1 MKNTFHGEVM
11 LTTSKLENLRK
22 KSIELYQIQNRT
34 LYFIITLW
42 GDKKDF
48 FSGGGEENGEGKG
61 GKNLEKENTSES
73 EGGVTLQQMHV
84 LLLKCT
90 MS

>member
-1 MKNTFHGEVM
+1 M
-11 LTTSKLENLRK
+11 
-22 KSIELYQIQNRT
+22 
-34 LYFIITLW
+34 
-42 GDKKDF
+42 KKDF
-48 FSGGGEENGEGKG
+48 FSGGEEENGEGKG
-61 GKNLEKENTSES
+61 GKNLEKENTLES

>member
-1 MKNTFHGEVM
+1 M
-11 LTTSKLENLRK
+11 
-22 KSIELYQIQNRT
+22 
-34 LYFIITLW
+34 
-42 GDKKDF
+42 KKDF
-48 FSGGGEENGEGKG
+48 FSGGGEDNGEGKG
-61 GKNLEKENTSES
+61 GKNLEKENTLES

>member
-1 MKNTFHGEVM
+1 M
-11 LTTSKLENLRK
+11 
-22 KSIELYQIQNRT
+22 
-34 LYFIITLW
+34 
-42 GDKKDF
+42 KKDF

-61 GKNLEKENTSES
+61 GKNLEKDS